1 MKILFLGDIVG
12 EPGRK
17 LVKRVLPRLR
27 EKLALG
33 LVVANAENAAGG
45 SGLDPRCYHQ
55 LASAGIDA
63 VTMGDHVY
71 KKKEIFSLFEEGFP
85 ICKPANFPPEAP
97 GPDHLLVTAADGTK
111 VAIISLLGRMFMR
124 PVDCPFHA
132 VDRILETIGKKAKVV
147 LVDIHAEATSDK
159 QCVLRHLVGRVSAV
173 MGTHTHVPTAD
184 AAVFPPGTAYITD
197 VGMTGPYDSVIGR
210 RFDRVLH
217 ATTTFEPKPF
227 DVATGDP
234 RISGALL
241 EVDPDTG
248 RALAIDL
255 VHWDRARLDALL
267 GDDTP
272 PATIEPPPTSP

>member
-17 LVKRVLPRLR
+17 IIKRALPGLRARFNIDLVI
-27 EKLALG
+27 
-33 LVVANAENAAGG
+33 ANAENSAGG
-45 SGLDPRCYHQ
+45 SGMDPRCYSQ
-55 LASAGIDA
+55 LIAAGVDA
-63 VTMGDHVY
+63 ITMGDHIY
-71 KKKEIFSLFEEGFP
+71 KKREIYSLFEKGEP

-97 GPDHLLVTAADGTK
+97 GPDHLIVSAADGTR

-132 VDRILETIGKKAKVV
+132 VDRVLVAIGKQAKVI

-159 QCVLRHLVGRVSAV
+159 QCVLRHLIGRVSAV
-173 MGTHTHVPTAD
+173 VGTHTHVPTAD
-184 AAVFPPGTAYITD
+184 ASVYPPGTAYITD

-234 RISGALL
+234 RISGALI
-241 EVDPDTG
+241 EVDPESG
-248 RALAIDL
+248 RASAIEL
-255 VHWDRARLDALL
+255 WNLDRAKIDVLL
-267 GDDTP
+267 AETTDVVN
-272 PATIEPPPTSP
+272 ESL

>member
-1 MKILFLGDIVG
+1 VKILFLGDIVG

-17 LVKRVLPRLR
+17 IIKRALPGLRARFNIDLVI
-27 EKLALG
+27 
-33 LVVANAENAAGG
+33 ANAENSAGG
-45 SGLDPRCYHQ
+45 SGMDPRCYSQ
-55 LASAGIDA
+55 LIAAGVDA
-63 VTMGDHVY
+63 ITMGDHIY
-71 KKKEIFSLFEEGFP
+71 KKREIYSLFEKGEP

-97 GPDHLLVTAADGTK
+97 GPDHLIVSAADGTK

-132 VDRILETIGKKAKVV
+132 VDRVLDDIGKQAKVI

-159 QCVLRHLVGRVSAV
+159 QCVLRHLIGRVSAV
-173 MGTHTHVPTAD
+173 VGTHTHVPTAD
-184 AAVFPPGTAYITD
+184 ASVYPPGTAYITD

-234 RISGALL
+234 RISGALI
-241 EVDPDTG
+241 EVDPESG
-248 RALAIDL
+248 RASAIEL
-255 VHWDRARLDALL
+255 WNLDRAKIDVLL
-267 GDDTP
+267 AETTDVVN
-272 PATIEPPPTSP
+272 ESL